1 MNDFKIQSGQKIVLI
16 GDSITDCGRRDYS
29 PPLGDGYVSMAA
41 NLTTVKYPGR
51 NIEWVNKG
59 ISGDFVEGLA
69 ERWTRDVLEE
79 KPNWISIDIGINN
92 VASDYEAKRDLNESL
107 RDFKESYHWILNE
120 SRGKT
125 SAKLIMFEVFYVKE
139 EDQLRRE
146 FKIAPYNE
154 IIRRL
159 AAEYNAILIPVNSA
173 FEQVVSARPG
183 YLWTSG
189 DGVHPLP
196 VGHALIA
203 LTFLEAL
210 AWQSSID
217 K

>member
-29 PPLGDGYVSMAA
+29 PPIGDGYVSIVA
-41 NLTTVKYPGR
+41 NLTTAKHPSR

-59 ISGDFVEGLA
+59 INGDFVEGLA
-69 ERWTRDVLEE
+69 ERWTRDVLKE
-79 KPNWISIDIGINN
+79 KPDWISIAIGINN
-92 VASDYEAKRDLNESL
+92 VARDYEANRNLNESL
-107 RDFKESYHWILNE
+107 RDFEESYHWILNE
-120 SRGKT
+120 SREKT
-125 SAKLIMFEVFYVKE
+125 SAKLIMFELFYVKE
-139 EDQLRRE
+139 EDQQQRQ
-146 FKIAPYNE
+146 FKIAPYNQT
-154 IIRRL
+154 IRRL

-183 YLWTSG
+183 FPWTSG

-210 AWQSSID
+210 AWQNSI
-217 K
+217 KK